1 MIKGTN
7 KKTVYVE
14 AHTRELTS
22 RIYDYVCKECDRRT
36 LRETFSFSCPLYCEK
51 CRPPRGDIK
60 GRRVKTIH
68 KTAPQYRQ
76 LSLVG

>member
-1 MIKGTN
+1 MQKGTR

-22 RIYDYVCKECDRRT
+22 RIYDYVCKECGRRT
-36 LRETFSFSCPLYCEK
+36 LRETFSFNCPLYCEK
-51 CRPPRGDIK
+51 CRPPREFIK
-60 GRRVKTIH
+60 GRRIKPKVKAT
-68 KTAPQYRQ
+68 PQHRQ

>member
-1 MIKGTN
+1 MIKGSH

-36 LRETFSFSCPLYCEK
+36 LRETFSFNCPLYCEK
-51 CRPPRGDIK
+51 CRPPREEIK
-60 GRRVKTIH
+60 GRRVNQKQKTDS
-68 KTAPQYRQ
+68 KYRQ